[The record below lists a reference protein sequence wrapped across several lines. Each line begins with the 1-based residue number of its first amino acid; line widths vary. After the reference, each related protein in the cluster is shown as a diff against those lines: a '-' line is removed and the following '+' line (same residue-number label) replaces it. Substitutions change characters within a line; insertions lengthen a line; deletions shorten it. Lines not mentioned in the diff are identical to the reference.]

1 MYALLSLFKYLKK
14 LAEKSQEKHVMM
26 SLAPNVKKSQPKFAK
41 TYVLRFPR
49 RFAKRYLVK
58 IAFPSQEMFAVL
70 FLEMNA
76 TPFLSKYQLKTASKY
91 QGKSVP
97 MYQRNNVD
105 LFLNRNAKT
114 TKFRVARTYALII
127 IGARSARLD
136 KF

>member
-1 MYALLSLFKYLKK
+1 MGYALLSLFRYPKK

-26 SLAPNVKKSQPKFAK
+26 SLALNVKKFQPKCARM
-41 TYVLRFPR
+41 YVLKYQT

-76 TPFLSKYQLKTASKY
+76 TPFLSKYQLKTASRF

-97 MYQRNNVD
+97 MFQRNNVD
-105 LFLNRNAKT
+105 LFPNRNAKT
-114 TKFRVARTYALII
+114 TKFRVALE
-127 IGARSARLD
+127 SACSFQLV
-136 KF
+136 